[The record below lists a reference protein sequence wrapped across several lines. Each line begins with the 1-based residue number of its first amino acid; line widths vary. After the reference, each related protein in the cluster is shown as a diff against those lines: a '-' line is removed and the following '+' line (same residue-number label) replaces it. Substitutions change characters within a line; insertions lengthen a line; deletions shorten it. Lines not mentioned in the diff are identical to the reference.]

1 MLRDPVTFSLPLLHH
16 LSPSGSQGK
25 ELRGP
30 GPNGKEGAS
39 EEGHC
44 PMDRR
49 MLQARVWQSA
59 RSWEVSQCLIFCF
72 FLLGLP
78 VSEVAG
84 EGSWGLPG
92 LYK

>member
-1 MLRDPVTFSLPLLHH
+1 MTR
-16 LSPSGSQGK
+16 K
-25 ELRGP
+25 ELPKKVTVCWVG
-30 GPNGKEGAS
+30 G
-39 EEGHC
+39 
-44 PMDRR
+44 

-59 RSWEVSQCLIFCF
+59 RSREVSQCLISCF

>member
-1 MLRDPVTFSLPLLHH
+1 MAR
-16 LSPSGSQGK
+16 K
-25 ELRGP
+25 ELPSKNTVHWVG
-30 GPNGKEGAS
+30 G
-39 EEGHC
+39 
-44 PMDRR
+44 
-49 MLQARVWQSA
+49 MLQAGVWQNA